1 MPFGC
6 RDADVQQLLSA
17 LFSVACTFS
26 DQVHEST
33 AEYDTL
39 ADLKD
44 YQDYQLQASK
54 AQAEEAE
61 SEAANLR
68 ARRTHVRA
76 HRLSSVAEDYAE
88 SDSEAHDAPAP
99 SSRANGTAAP
109 AATTQSAAAGAA
121 APEAVQRVAQA
132 EPRRRREPV
141 AAEQSAEQS
150 AEQEALAGQSTR
162 TSTSNPDWV
171 KFDHPRDGPAREDS
185 RARQGEASSSSGP
198 ASTGAELRDCVFFC
212 CDRPRMVPHAL
223 FGMFS
228 CSCHALPVLIEMS
241 RCPTTEFMQF
251 CGCVRSVHASLRQS
265 SQGAGVLGQ
274 EWQQSAASYV
284 AGKDVSKSNA
294 QLTQYMLE
302 VEALADS
309 ILSGYAPCCRLSCG
323 WQLLRAALHSDFAFE
338 AFDMTQRR
346 TQRFQTLSAQ
356 CAVKRACSGQCR
368 L

>member
-141 AAEQSAEQS
+141 AAEQS